1 MVKIEFKSALLGQI
15 KNLEQIVSSL
25 ETEIAIRKTLPHPSV
40 PEKEQVQD
48 PMYLDLSVEDKIT
61 NRRIELAVNQ
71 RIISELES
79 NLSAKKEW
87 LSNLKERVVV
97 EDSERE
103 DAYNKMI
110 SEYASVT
117 GKGDGIKDLH
127 DKARFDYAL
136 TEFNLWMD
144 KKDDTDH
151 KEASVYYYKL
161 LVETLN
167 FSGVPVMSIAV

>member
-1 MVKIEFKSALLGQI
+1 MVKIEFASALNAQI
-15 KNLEQIVSSL
+15 KNLENIVSSL
-25 ETEIAIRKTLPHPSV
+25 ETEIQIRKMLPAPVVLTSSN
-40 PEKEQVQD
+40 EFTNEAINKD
-48 PMYLDLSVEDKIT
+48 IDLAMNK
-61 NRRIELAVNQ
+61 
-71 RIISELES
+71 RIISELEG

-110 SEYASVT
+110 SEYESVID
-117 GKGDGIKDLH
+117 KGEGIKNLH

-144 KKDDTDH
+144 KKEDADH